1 MRLYYPNREI
11 LHDATACDTGASK
24 SAYWIIGPIRN
35 ASPSHRWKRIALDFA
50 RPLSEGASVNI
61 ATIVFESNS
70 RPAGDESW
78 VRLRTIASPNGHVV
92 SQDQRHVDPQTSKLT
107 GPLSILL
114 NPLVVDGLFELQ
126 LPTVSTTL
134 TPVFTVGEQQR
145 HQQQRSAENIFRFI
159 HRCSTNRTD
168 VAIWHE
174 PSDPR
179 VAGADLG
186 IIVRCQWLE
195 DETPPVLK
203 GMWIESESSGL
214 EQELPSKYSATDRGQ
229 GEDDRPTPA
238 GPSILLDALLRLFAA
253 NLGEQA
259 RSLNRI
265 ADWHVPGT
273 HVDSPVELR
282 RLARHL
288 GLPAGQLPED
298 TLLRMI
304 QGAFHRFRQRGTP
317 SEFLSL
323 LRDVFGDCGSTSIRE
338 PLNEVQLMKL
348 VKPGDKGHPLGSRNI
363 VLAGLK
369 RISESETCGPGPRY
383 RLAGLDH
390 LVGRAILDVD
400 GDKFPGN
407 DPLRRSM
414 LEQIVESCAPA
425 HMRIVVKYS
434 DGPAVLNRNS
444 ALNHCKVQ

>member
-11 LHDATACDTGASK
+11 PQNATACDAAAST
-24 SAYWIIGPIRN
+24 SAYWIVGPIRN
-35 ASPSHRWKRIALDFA
+35 ESPSHRWKRIALDFA

-61 ATIVFESNS
+61 ATIVVESDS
-70 RPAGDESW
+70 RSAGDESW
-78 VRLRTIASPNGHVV
+78 IRLSSASPNNGDVA
-92 SQDQRHVDPQTSKLT
+92 SQKQILGGPQNSKTS
-107 GPLSILL
+107 GPLRIFL
-114 NPLVVDGLFELQ
+114 NALARLFGPQ
-126 LPTVSTTL
+126 LPDISTAL
-134 TPVFTVGEQQR
+134 TPVLTLK
-145 HQQQRSAENIFRFI
+145 QQQQQQGNVESFFQFI
-159 HRCSTNRTD
+159 HQCPVNQTD

-179 VAGADLG
+179 VAAADLG
-186 IIVRCQWLE
+186 IIVRCQWLK
-195 DETPPVLK
+195 DEPQPLLK
-203 GMWIESESSGL
+203 GMWIESEVAGL
-214 EQELPSKYSATDRGQ
+214 EQELPSIYAATDRGQ
-229 GEDDRPTPA
+229 DQDGRLTPPR
-238 GPSILLDALLRLFAA
+238 PSILLEALLRLFGA
-253 NLGEQA
+253 NLGDQA

-288 GLPAGQLPED
+288 GLPAWQLPED
-298 TLLRMI
+298 TLIRMI
-304 QGAFHRFRQRGTP
+304 HGAFHRFRQRGTP

-323 LRDVFGDCGSTSIRE
+323 LRDVFGDCGSTSIKE
-338 PLNEVQLMKL
+338 PLNEVRLMKL
-348 VKPGDKGHPLGSRNI
+348 GDSGSLLGSRNF

-400 GDKFPGN
+400 GDKFPSS

-414 LEQIVESCAPA
+414 LEQVVESCAPA